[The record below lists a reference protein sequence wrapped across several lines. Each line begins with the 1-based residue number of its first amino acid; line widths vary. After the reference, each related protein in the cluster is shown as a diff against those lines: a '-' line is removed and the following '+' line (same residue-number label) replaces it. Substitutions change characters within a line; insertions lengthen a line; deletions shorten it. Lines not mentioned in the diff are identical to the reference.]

1 METSSSSKSNWVPN
15 KSGDWRRESIS
26 LYNQKGKIV
35 SIAFNFNNKSN
46 YGNNLFIDNINVKN
60 KVNEVYDPLSFN
72 LYPNPNYGS
81 FTIQMENYDIEQVNV
96 KVIDASNLNFSKLA
110 SKAIEFKN
118 DFLAKGFYFIK
129 ISDGEFSK
137 LKSFVVL

>member
-1 METSSSSKSNWVPN
+1 
-15 KSGDWRRESIS
+15 
-26 LYNQKGKIV
+26 
-35 SIAFNFNNKSN
+35 
-46 YGNNLFIDNINVKN
+46 
-60 KVNEVYDPLSFN
+60 
-72 LYPNPNYGS
+72 
-81 FTIQMENYDIEQVNV
+81 MENYDIEQVNV
-96 KVIDASNLNFSKLA
+96 KVIDASGKLIEDSNLNFSKLA